1 MTFIFTEVVIL
12 QLYSLY
18 EEIICREE
26 EDEEVGGRGLVKKKS
41 LLEYT
46 CRDLLWL

>member
-18 EEIICREE
+18 EGIIYREE
-26 EDEEVGGRGLVKKKS
+26 KWKES
-41 LLEYT
+41 
-46 CRDLLWL
+46 DLLATLRVLYT